1 MTDQPVPHVT
11 DDDVK
16 RVAVRD
22 FGTTQA
28 DLALSIVEEFG
39 KQDWNRPSPRVWL
52 AILKLANGDLDRLR
66 EITATAIP
74 DYRDVLALA
83 EYPRYSR
90 EIGFLDD
97 PESTKQ
103 AAIDDDWKQYC
114 RWLGRDASDGRE
126 DA

>member
-28 DLALSIVEEFG
+28 GLALSIVEEFG
-39 KQDWNRPSPRVWL
+39 KQDWNRASPRVWL

-66 EITATAIP
+66 EITATAIAITATCWRGP
-74 DYRDVLALA
+74 NTPAIHGRSVFSM
-83 EYPRYSR
+83 RR
-90 EIGFLDD
+90 K
-97 PESTKQ
+97 STKQ

-114 RWLGRDASDGRE
+114 RWLGRDAL
-126 DA
+126 